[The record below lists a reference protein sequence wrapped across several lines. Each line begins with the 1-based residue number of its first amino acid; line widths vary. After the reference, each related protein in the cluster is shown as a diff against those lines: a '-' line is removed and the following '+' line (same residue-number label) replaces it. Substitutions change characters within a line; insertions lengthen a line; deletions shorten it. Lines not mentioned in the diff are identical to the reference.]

1 MESTIFRWREEKDDA
16 ARIHCIG
23 TYVDNLHS
31 DKNEILDSQSKQGE
45 RIGYLEVETAVQE
58 NEILTIKECV
68 VEIKKSLESLGRLKL
83 QVAGIVGGITTIG
96 LFIQKYF

>member
-68 VEIKKSLESLGRLKL
+68 VEIKKSLGSLKL

-96 LFIQKYF
+96 LLIQKYF